1 MSNDIGDS
9 DQSADSFLDQAR
21 GLLNAAA
28 IRALAD
34 DVWSVWRPWLDI
46 PVAILFIV
54 VMTWLLAPAGG
65 GVQPIPELGS
75 IAPQTIRAERDVLV
89 EDDEATRLRRQ
100 SARGSVL
107 SAFDY
112 DPELY
117 FNSGK
122 PVIAA
127 VEAMAMRAREAELD
141 ISARRAAFQVDLG
154 HAVNATTFD
163 LIEGLEQPGDI
174 AAAFI
179 FFFNIALDRYVVSDR
194 ALMPE
199 AGGIMIRDLESG
211 EMRGLD
217 DTRVVIDLAQVQ
229 RLMKARAG
237 DAPYGS
243 ARIIRTW
250 VMGAAM
256 ELIRPNLRP
265 NGSLTDEL
273 RQTAVDA
280 VEPVYVSISS
290 GEVVIREGDRVGAA
304 VQERLRHLNES
315 AGKRSV
321 WGEVLAL
328 AFLISSLVVAG
339 ALLFHNGDRVDD
351 GGRAGLPDRRVSYQ
365 SLSIVVLTTLFCVAS
380 FYGGRGLAEGLNL
393 DPEVAAYLP
402 PVALATVLIALL
414 VDNKTGLFAG
424 VALALL
430 LAYRVDGDLWH
441 VLYYTI
447 GVFVAGITA
456 RRCHRRT
463 DLLKVGMAVGG
474 AQIVA
479 VPLIFALSTSA
490 GIDGL
495 GAQHLTVAGFALASG
510 ALLAL
515 AASALLPTLEHLF
528 DEITEMRIIEMA
540 SADNPLLKEL
550 AVKCPGTYYHS
561 LVIAN
566 LAEAGGSAVG
576 ANGRQCRLMALY
588 HDIGKTVRP
597 SYFAENQRGENIHDR
612 LPAELSA
619 RIIFAHIKDGI
630 DLARKH
636 RLGRPILDAVT
647 QHQGTTLLRVF
658 YNKALEEAK
667 ETGAKVRERDYRYP
681 GPRPQTREAGILL
694 LADGVEAAT
703 RALKDPSPAEIS
715 ERIENVVTEKV
726 AEGQLDECSLTL
738 LDLSKIKSE
747 FCRVLTLGVYHTR
760 IEYPPRPEL
769 LGVTTEEHAEHRN
782 IHSLPSLADRNS

>member
-1 MSNDIGDS
+1 MNDDIGDS
-9 DQSADSFLDQAR
+9 DQGDSDQSGDSFLNQAR
-21 GLLNAAA
+21 GLLSTAA

-46 PVAILFIV
+46 PAAILFIV

-75 IAPQTIRAERDVLV
+75 IAPQTVRAERDVLV

-100 SARGSVL
+100 SARNSVL

-127 VEAMAMRAREAELD
+127 VEAMAARAREAALD
-141 ISARRAAFQVDLG
+141 TGARRAAFQVDLG

-163 LIEGLEQPGDI
+163 LIEGLEQSGDI

-194 ALMPE
+194 ALMP
-199 AGGIMIRDLESG
+199 AAAGIMIRDLESG

-217 DTRVVIDLAQVQ
+217 DTRVVIDLTQVQ

-237 DAPYGS
+237 DAPYGG
-243 ARIIRTW
+243 ARIVRTW

-265 NGSLTDEL
+265 NGALTDEL
-273 RQTAVDA
+273 RQTAVAA

-290 GEVVIREGDRVGAA
+290 GEVVIREGDRVSAA

-321 WGEVLAL
+321 WGEILAL
-328 AFLISSLVVAG
+328 AFLITVLVVAG
-339 ALLFHNGDRVDD
+339 ALLFHDGD
-351 GGRAGLPDRRVSYQ
+351 GGGLPDRRASYQ
-365 SLSIVVLTTLFCVAS
+365 SLSIVALTTLFCVAS

-414 VDNKTGLFAG
+414 VNNKTGLFAG

-441 VLYYTI
+441 VIYYTI

-490 GIDGL
+490 GIGGL

-566 LAEAGGSAVG
+566 LAEAGGDAIG
-576 ANGRQCRLMALY
+576 AKARQCRLMALY

-636 RLGRPILDAVT
+636 RLGRPILDAIT

-658 YNKALEEAK
+658 YYKALEEAK
-667 ETGAKVRERDYRYP
+667 KSGAKVHERDYRYP
-681 GPRPQTREAGILL
+681 GPRPQSREAGILL

-703 RALKDPSPAEIS
+703 RALKDPSPAEIR
-715 ERIENVVTEKV
+715 ERIENIVTEKV
-726 AEGQLDECSLTL
+726 AEGQLDECPLTL

-760 IEYPPRPEL
+760 IEYPPRPDL
-769 LGVTTEEHAEHRN
+769 LDVTTEEHAEHRN